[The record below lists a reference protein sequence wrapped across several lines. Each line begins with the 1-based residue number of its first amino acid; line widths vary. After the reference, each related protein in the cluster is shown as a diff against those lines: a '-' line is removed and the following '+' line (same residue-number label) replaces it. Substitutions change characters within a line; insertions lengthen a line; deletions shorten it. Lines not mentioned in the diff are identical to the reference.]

1 MTTRWKRIRLAGWGR
16 SATAETLAARPERAR
31 EVAEALADTT
41 SHGVR
46 GLIAF
51 GAGRSYGD
59 EALNSDGA
67 TLLMRRLD
75 RFVAFDEA
83 TGVLVAE
90 AGATFHDIADA
101 FLPRGWAAPV
111 APGTAYATLGGAVAN
126 DVHGKNHDRAGS
138 FGAHVAWLDLA
149 LPDGTSRRVDP
160 ETEPDLY
167 DATIGGVGL
176 TGIIERVA
184 LKLTRLSSAYVSVAE
199 HRAADLTDLMARLAD
214 RRGAPGY
221 TVAWIDALADGA
233 ALGRG
238 IVQAA
243 TPSDDGVFSRPSA
256 RRWTFP
262 VDLPSVALRPA
273 SISAFNAAYWRRVPA
288 SGRTRRLHRE
298 AFLYPLDAIL
308 SWNRLYGKRGF
319 HQFQC
324 VLPDDTAERGIRALM
339 QTISAARAA
348 SFLAVL
354 KTLGAEG
361 RGLLSFPRPGFTLAL
376 DFPARADTADLMR
389 RLEALTLEHGGRI
402 YLAKDSFLSPEGF
415 RAMYPN
421 LPRFQAVLDQV
432 DPLGRMAS
440 DLARRLDIRRPS

>member
-1 MTTRWKRIRLAGWGR
+1 MSLTGWGR
-16 SATAETLAARPERAR
+16 SATAETAAARPERAR
-31 EVAEALADTT
+31 DLAATLADPTALGPR
-41 SHGVR
+41 GV
-46 GLIAF
+46 IAY

-59 EALNSDGA
+59 EALNSGGA
-67 TLLMRRLD
+67 TILMRRLD
-75 RFVAFDEA
+75 RFLSFDEA
-83 TGVLVAE
+83 TGILLAE
-90 AGATFHDIADA
+90 AGATFRDIAEA

-138 FGAHVAWLDLA
+138 FGAHVAWLDLMT
-149 LPDGTSRRVDP
+149 PDGTSRRVDA
-160 ETEPDLY
+160 ETDPDLF
-167 DATIGGVGL
+167 DATIGGLGL

-184 LKLTRLSSAYVSVAE
+184 LKLTRLPSAHVSVAE
-199 HRAADLTDLMARLAD
+199 HRATDLTDLMARLAD

-233 ALGRG
+233 GLGRG

-243 TPSDDGVFSRPSA
+243 TPCDDGDFGQKAA

-262 VDLPSVALRPA
+262 VDLPSVALSPR

-288 SGRTRRLHRE
+288 GGRTRRLHRE
-298 AFLYPLDAIL
+298 TFLYPLDAIL

-324 VLPDDTAERGIRALM
+324 VLPDATAERGIRALM
-339 QTISAARAA
+339 QTISTARAA

-389 RLEALTLEHGGRI
+389 RLEAQTLEHGGRI

-421 LPRFQAVLDQV
+421 LPRFQAVLDRV
-432 DPLGRMAS
+432 DPTGRMAS

>member
-90 AGATFHDIADA
+90 AGVTFHDIADA

-160 ETEPDLY
+160 ETEPDLF

-243 TPSDDGVFSRPSA
+243 TPSDDGVFSRPSP

-298 AFLYPLDAIL
+298 TFLYPLDAIL

-324 VLPDDTAERGIRALM
+324 VLPDATAERGIRALM
-339 QTISAARAA
+339 QTISTARAA